1 MATPIPPSSSATSSR
16 LSALATQP
24 PAPIAEALDSMRQ
37 TNLFPLLFSAWFTER
52 VYREEISDYR
62 DRLLV
67 DRDEVR
73 VVKAVRSAARR
84 LKKAIAAA
92 EVKDKS
98 AAVESKFC
106 PLTKL
111 PLSNEVLIELNHL
124 NCRMRRDGRR
134 LLRRSELAPPGGR
147 RRAHLGPLRPLLVH
161 D

>member
-98 AAVESKFC
+98 AAVESKCFI
-106 PLTKL
+106 LAKL
-111 PLSNEVLIELNHL
+111 SF
-124 NCRMRRDGRR
+124 
-134 LLRRSELAPPGGR
+134 
-147 RRAHLGPLRPLLVH
+147 
-161 D
+161 

>member
-1 MATPIPPSSSATSSR
+1 MAAPIPPSSALSSSTTSSR

-98 AAVESKFC
+98 AAVESKCC

-111 PLSNEVLIELNHL
+111 SLSNQ
-124 NCRMRRDGRR
+124 
-134 LLRRSELAPPGGR
+134 SF
-147 RRAHLGPLRPLLVH
+147 
-161 D
+161 